1 MSSEAMEYLLKSEVK
16 ALQSLMKLKKKSF
29 YYKIENKSVIQLSF
43 ERCGFYKVP
52 KEIISFK
59 NLKELAFGGNILSYL
74 PNLIIKENSH
84 GFNPKSRESVFRGSG
99 GL

>member
-43 ERCGFYKVP
+43 ERYCFYKVP
-52 KEIISFK
+52 KEIILFK
-59 NLKELAFGGNILSYL
+59 NLKDLAFGGIILYYL
-74 PNLIIKENSH
+74 QNFIIKESSH
-84 GFNPKSRESVFRGSG
+84 VFNQK
-99 GL
+99 